1 LILISDANILID
13 LGFVDGINLLPKLGK
28 CEVLDLVLME
38 CEHPSQPELVRT
50 VKESGI
56 FVIPVSQALLN
67 EASSLQ
73 ARQLSVQD
81 KLTLC
86 YASHCNGTVLTG
98 DRPLREKCQ
107 ESDIEYIRPFIQAG
121 ILRKNP
127 NINWNKDR
135 GRDVESAP
143 WFHKFEGDRIN
154 DHHLSLADKNAVR
167 RIDE

>member
-1 LILISDANILID
+1 MILISDANILID
-13 LGFVDGINLLPKLGK
+13 LGFVDGIGLLPKLGK

-107 ESDIEYIRPFIQAG
+107 ESDIEYRGAFWIIEEAHQQGLISPKELCRWISVWRTAG
-121 ILRKNP
+121 RRLPKAEL
-127 NINWNKDR
+127 DR
-135 GRDVESAP
+135 LHQV
-143 WFHKFEGDRIN
+143 
-154 DHHLSLADKNAVR
+154 LSCA
-167 RIDE
+167 